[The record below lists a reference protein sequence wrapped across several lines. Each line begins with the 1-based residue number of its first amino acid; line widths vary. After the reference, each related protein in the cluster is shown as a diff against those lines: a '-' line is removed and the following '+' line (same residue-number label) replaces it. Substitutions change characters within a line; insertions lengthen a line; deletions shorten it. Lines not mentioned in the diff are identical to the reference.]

1 MSTELVK
8 LIHCTPEAEHLITD
22 MARVSAPKNQGNYDT
37 APRLIKYL
45 IRHKHWSPF
54 EMATMCVEINTTR
67 DISAQIIRHASF
79 RFQEFSQRYADVKEL
94 GNIPVPELRR
104 QDTKNRQNSVPD
116 LDPELVIAF
125 ERRIK
130 MLFAESQE
138 LYDDMLEAGVAKECA
153 RKVLPMNSPSRIYM
167 TGSLRSWMH
176 YIQLREA
183 NGTQKEHRDIALA
196 CKAIFD
202 KQFSSIAEALRQ
214 IESESEPQPPG
225 EYKIPQGYV
234 LVPAP
239 QERQQWLRNRLK
251 MWFMHRVFGQ
261 P

>member
-1 MSTELVK
+1 MPELVK
-8 LIHCTPEAEHLITD
+8 LVHVTPEAEHLITD

-45 IRHKHWSPF
+45 IKHKHWSPF
-54 EMATMCVEINTTR
+54 EMATMCVEISTTR
-67 DISAQIIRHASF
+67 DIAAQIIRHRSF
-79 RFQEFSQRYADVKEL
+79 SFQEFSQRYADVKEL

-153 RKVLPMNSPSRIYM
+153 RKILPMNSPSRLYM
-167 TGSLRSWMH
+167 NGTLRSWIT
-176 YIQLREA
+176 YIALREA
-183 NGTQKEHRDIALA
+183 NGTQREHQQIAKAAKEIF
-196 CKAIFD
+196 CKNFPVV
-202 KQFSSIAEALRQ
+202 SEALGGLQ
-214 IESESEPQPPG
+214 TEWMI
-225 EYKIPQGYV
+225 
-234 LVPAP
+234 
-239 QERQQWLRNRLK
+239 
-251 MWFMHRVFGQ
+251 
-261 P
+261 